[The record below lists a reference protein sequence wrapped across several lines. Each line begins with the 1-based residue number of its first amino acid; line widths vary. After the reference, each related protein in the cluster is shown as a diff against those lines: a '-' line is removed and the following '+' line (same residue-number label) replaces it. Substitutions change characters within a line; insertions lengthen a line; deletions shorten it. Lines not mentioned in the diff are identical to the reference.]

1 MSITL
6 TAVEVE
12 SVLNKALSISLPEP
26 YNLASVQL
34 YGVTVDNDNS
44 VSLVL
49 IDSDCDV
56 YDLLATPASVR
67 DIVFD
72 TYALLTT
79 GWAAPLN
86 GNKEI
91 DCAPSEHE
99 MRRRVRLAVVANA
112 DSAVCSV
119 LRFEDEPEETV
130 LDEGQATG
138 SLADAVSRF
147 VTR

>member
-1 MSITL
+1 MSLTL

-12 SVLNKALSISLPEP
+12 SVLNKALSISVPKP
-26 YNLASVQL
+26 FNLDGAQL
-34 YGVTVDNDNS
+34 YGVTVDNDDS
-44 VSLVL
+44 VSLVM

-56 YDLLATPASVR
+56 YDLLSTPASVR
-67 DIVFD
+67 DAVFN
-72 TYALLTT
+72 TYALVTT

-86 GNKEI
+86 NGEI
-91 DCAPSEHE
+91 DGPPSEHE

-112 DSAVCSV
+112 DNAVCTV

-138 SLADAVSRF
+138 SLASAVSRF
-147 VTR
+147 VTH